1 MIDTDVVNE
10 RIKGLVYGERIL
22 KGRNGIMKIDFTIK
36 RCNT

>member
-22 KGRNGIMKIDFTIK
+22 RAGME
-36 RCNT
+36 